1 MRYPGYFFILLFFLS
16 TQTHAG
22 IYRCTGDHGEPS
34 YSQQPC
40 GSSGIRVLQ
49 GSGASGRT
57 QGLRASER
65 AWLEQRRREGRK
77 AKKSARQRAV
87 GAATKERA
95 DRRQAYRCRVKRRA
109 LDKVRAQL
117 RRGYKPASGEKLR
130 RRRSAYED
138 YLATFCS

>member
-1 MRYPGYFFILLFFLS
+1 MRYPGFFFCLSFFLS
-16 TQTHAG
+16 TQAHAG
-22 IYRCTGDHGEPS
+22 FYRCTGDHGEPS

-49 GSGASGRT
+49 GSGATGRT

-65 AWLEQRRREGRK
+65 AWLEQRRRK
-77 AKKSARQRAV
+77 AGKAGKSASQRAAGTSV
-87 GAATKERA
+87 KEGS